1 MPGRPIGILGT
12 GSQVPAGEL
21 GNAELAE
28 RFGVTTEWIERK
40 TQIRSRRHVTGEQ
53 KPSDLALTAAR
64 RALEAAGV
72 TADRIDV
79 LIVTT
84 TTGDSPLPPVSCLVQ
99 AGLGAHK
106 AACFDLNIGCSGFVH
121 GLAVA
126 QAMLSVRPQGHA
138 LVIGADAWSRFT
150 DPLDR
155 STAVLL
161 ADAAGAAVL
170 GTVDEPYGILDSDLI
185 GHGDRADL
193 LVIEAGGSALPASHE
208 TVDARRHFL
217 RMNGRGVT
225 EFVLDQV
232 PPSVKELLGRTGV
245 EPGEVAHFV
254 PHQANG
260 VLLGKLAREMGLH
273 EARVHSTLERF
284 GNSGAASL
292 AVTLDHAVR
301 AGELSTGDLVLLCGF
316 GGGMAVGSSLLRW
329 HTGGSS

>member
-1 MPGRPIGILGT
+1 MTGRPIGILGT
-12 GSQVPAGEL
+12 GSEVPGTEL
-21 GNAELAE
+21 GNAELAA
-28 RFGVTTEWIERK
+28 RFGVTTDWIEHK
-40 TQIRSRRHVTGEQ
+40 TRIRTRRHAADGQ

-64 RALEAAGV
+64 RALEAAGLP
-72 TADRIDV
+72 ADRVDF

-84 TTGDSPLPPVSCLVQ
+84 TTGDSPMPPVSCRVQ
-99 AGLGAHK
+99 AALGAHR

-126 QAMLSVRPQGHA
+126 RALLSARPQGHA

-170 GTVDEPYGILDSDLI
+170 GTVQEPYGILDCDLI
-185 GHGDRADL
+185 GHGDQADL

-208 TVDARRHFL
+208 SVDARQHYL
-217 RMNGRGVT
+217 RMNGRGVS
-225 EFVLDQV
+225 EFVLGQV

-245 EPGEVAHFV
+245 QPDRIDHFV

-260 VLLGKLAREMGLH
+260 VLLATLAQETGLH
-273 EARVHSTLERF
+273 RAQVHTTLERF

-292 AVTLDHAVR
+292 PVTLDHAAR
-301 AGELSTGDLVLLCGF
+301 AGRLHTGDLVLLCGF
-316 GGGMAVGSSLLRW
+316 GGGMAVGTSLVRW
-329 HTGGSS
+329 HAEGPS